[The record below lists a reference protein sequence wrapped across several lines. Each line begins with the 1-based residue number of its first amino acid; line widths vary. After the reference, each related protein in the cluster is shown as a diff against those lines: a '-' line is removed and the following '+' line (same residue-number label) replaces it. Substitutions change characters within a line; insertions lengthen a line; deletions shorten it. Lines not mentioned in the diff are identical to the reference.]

1 LSAEQKVTSDIPK
14 ATTEACGTG
23 DQQVATS
30 AQEGNTPVT
39 PETLQQMSF
48 SFVPSRVLCAGVQ
61 LGVFAHIADGNTTA
75 QEIAR
80 VAEASERGMRML
92 LDALVA
98 CQLLSKMNG
107 RYGLT
112 PLAARY
118 LVRGRPDYMGSMM
131 EYDPL
136 WEGWGHLTEVVRT
149 GKPFHRVE
157 ERERAE
163 TFFPHLVRT
172 LHITNREPARRAAR
186 VLGAGHPR
194 RGLRVLDLACG
205 SGVWGIAIAEAD
217 PEARVTAQDF
227 PALLSL
233 TREYVTRHGVA
244 ERYEFLPGDLKEVD
258 FGENRYD
265 LALLGNILHS
275 EGERASRDVL
285 RRLDRA
291 LRPGGR
297 VAIIDMVPGNDRTGP
312 PFPVLFALNM
322 LLNTEEG
329 DTYTLAEYT
338 QWLQEAGFARVD
350 TADIGSHSPLI
361 IGCRD

>member
-1 LSAEQKVTSDIPK
+1 MAE
-14 ATTEACGTG
+14 
-23 DQQVATS
+23 S
-30 AQEGNTPVT
+30 AQEGNTPVSL
-39 PETLQQMSF
+39 ETLQQMTF
-48 SFVPSRVLCAGVQ
+48 SFAPARVLCAGVQ

-80 VAEASERGMRML
+80 AAEASERGMRML

-98 CQLLSKMNG
+98 CQLLTKLDG
-107 RYGLT
+107 QYDVT

-136 WEGWGHLTEVVRT
+136 WEAWRHLTEVIRT
-149 GKPFHRVE
+149 GQPFRRVE

-172 LHITNREPARRAAR
+172 LHISNREPARRAAHA
-186 VLGAGHPR
+186 LGAGTPR

-217 PEARVTAQDF
+217 QEARLTAQDF

-233 TREYVTRHGVA
+233 TREYVKRHGV
-244 ERYEFLPGDLKEVD
+244 EDRYEFLPGDLKEVD
-258 FGENRYD
+258 LGVTRYD
-265 LALLGNILHS
+265 LALLGNIVHS

-285 RRLDRA
+285 RRLYRA

-297 VAIIDMVPGNDRTGP
+297 VAIIDMVPSNDRTGP

-322 LLNTEEG
+322 LVNTEEG

-338 QWLQEAGFARVD
+338 QWLQEAGFARVE